1 MKHLFIIN
9 PAAGSWDHTKQYTA
23 AIVESCNARGLD
35 YRVEVSKA
43 PGECRRITREA
54 GETGEEYRV
63 YACGGDGTLNEVA
76 SGAAGFPN
84 LAITAYS
91 GGSGND
97 FVRLFSEPAAFSDL
111 ERLLDAKEVT
121 FDMIRC
127 NDDYALNICSVG
139 LDARIGTDVA
149 RYKRLPLLQGFRA
162 YAASTVVNVVRGI
175 AEHYVVEICGETV
188 DAQQTMICVC
198 NGRFYGGGFNP
209 VPEAD
214 PTDGLLDVLLV
225 KKVSRLQVS
234 SIIGKYKNGKPRAI
248 LGHNLTIA
256 TLGVFILW
264 IGWFGFNAGSAGAA
278 NGLAGMAFVNTVIA
292 TAGATLTWAIGE
304 TFTRGK
310 PSMLGAASGA
320 VAGLVT
326 ITPAAGFAGPM
337 GSLVMGLIAGPVCLW
352 GVTGLKRM
360 LKVDDAFDAFGV
372 HGVGG
377 ILGAILTGIVV
388 SPALGGTGLSSGEYS
403 MLAQLWIQFKSVI
416 VTVVWSGVVSFI
428 AYKLI
433 GMVWG
438 LRVSE
443 DEEREGLDK
452 SSHGESAYHY

>member
-162 YAASTVVNVVRGI
+162 YVASTVVNVVRGI

-209 VPEAD
+209 IPDSMPDNGKLEF
-214 PTDGLLDVLLV
+214 LV
-225 KKVSRLQVS
+225 IRDVSRLKFIQLV
-234 SIIGKYKNGKPRAI
+234 GKYAKGRYREMSDYI
-248 LGHNLTIA
+248 THLEGGHLEIDSDTELVVNIDGEALYSKHVNFDLIPG
-256 TLGVFILW
+256 GVHFLVP
-264 IGWFGFNAGSAGAA
+264 A
-278 NGLAGMAFVNTVIA
+278 NMAFFHPE
-292 TAGATLTWAIGE
+292 TAGGHE
-304 TFTRGK
+304 TREF
-310 PSMLGAASGA
+310 
-320 VAGLVT
+320 
-326 ITPAAGFAGPM
+326 
-337 GSLVMGLIAGPVCLW
+337 
-352 GVTGLKRM
+352 
-360 LKVDDAFDAFGV
+360 V
-372 HGVGG
+372 H
-377 ILGAILTGIVV
+377 A
-388 SPALGGTGLSSGEYS
+388 
-403 MLAQLWIQFKSVI
+403 
-416 VTVVWSGVVSFI
+416 
-428 AYKLI
+428 
-433 GMVWG
+433 
-438 LRVSE
+438 
-443 DEEREGLDK
+443 
-452 SSHGESAYHY
+452 